1 MYIGQTILVSQYKF
15 KAFECSLCVLAEYI
29 SAIPGSR
36 KFLIKHCLS
45 IPFFS
50 YTSSTSLYFIQIQH
64 YVITDLV
71 KQLSLKTNPR
81 TAYFVSLWVYI
92 ITILGT
98 SAYILLEIKSM
109 SMLFIIFGLNGC
121 CQGMFLCVE
130 TMIFSILVPEGRESV
145 MSG

>member
-1 MYIGQTILVSQYKF
+1 MYWRNTFQQYLDHVSF
-15 KAFECSLCVLAEYI
+15 SSNIVFLFHYI
-29 SAIPGSR
+29 I
-36 KFLIKHCLS
+36 
-45 IPFFS
+45 FS
-50 YTSSTSLYFIQIQH
+50 SYASSTSLYFIQIQH
-64 YVITDLV
+64 HVITDLV

-109 SMLFIIFGLNGC
+109 SMLFIIFGLNGL